1 MRFDKV
7 KYEASYGTA
16 QQLPASEHIEIAFAG
31 RSNVGKSSM
40 LNKILNRKNLAR
52 VSSVPGKTVTVNF
65 FDCDGIK
72 LVDLP
77 GYGYAKVNFNEKKR
91 WADLMEG
98 YFTSDRNIRL
108 VVQLTDMRHPV
119 TKDDLDM
126 MRFMQSAG
134 YDFIVVMTKSDK
146 LNKTERTKRMEDI
159 HTELAEFGDVKIIPF
174 SASNGEGADEIR
186 KAIEAA
192 AEKQK
197 KYSYL
202 PRLHP

>member
-77 GYGYAKVNFNEKKR
+77 GYGYSKVNFNEKKR

-159 HTELAEFGDVKIIPF
+159 HMELAEFGDVKIIPF

-192 AEKQK
+192 AEK
-197 KYSYL
+197 
-202 PRLHP
+202 

>member
-7 KYEASYGTA
+7 KYEASYGTS
-16 QQLPASEHIEIAFAG
+16 QQLPKTDAVEIAFAG

-40 LNKILNRKNLAR
+40 LNKVLNRKNLAR

-65 FDCDGIK
+65 FDCDGVK

-98 YFTSDRNIRL
+98 YFNSGRNIRL

-126 MRFMQSAG
+126 MRFMQAAG
-134 YDFIVVMTKSDK
+134 FNFIVVMTKSDK
-146 LNKTERTKRMEDI
+146 LNKTERTKRLEAI
-159 HTELAEFGDVKIIPF
+159 KEELAEFGDIEAIPF
-174 SASNGEGADEIR
+174 SAQNGEGADKIR
-186 KAIEAA
+186 EAIE
-192 AEKQK
+192 
-197 KYSYL
+197 KYSTVE
-202 PRLHP
+202 

>member
-186 KAIEAA
+186 KAIEAT
-192 AEKQK
+192 AEK
-197 KYSYL
+197 
-202 PRLHP
+202 

>member
-1 MRFDKV
+1 MRFDRV

-16 QQLPASEHIEIAFAG
+16 QQLPKSDSIEIAFAG

-65 FDCDGIK
+65 FDCDGVK

-98 YFTSDRNIRL
+98 YFTSARNIRL

-146 LNKTERTKRMEDI
+146 LNKTERTKRMEAI
-159 HTELAEFGDVKIIPF
+159 RGELAEFGEVEIIPF
-174 SASNGEGADEIR
+174 SASNGEGAEEIR
-186 KAIEAA
+186 KAIEKAS
-192 AEKQK
+192 QG
-197 KYSYL
+197 
-202 PRLHP
+202 

>member
-146 LNKTERTKRMEDI
+146 LNKAERTKRMEDI

-192 AEKQK
+192 AEK
-197 KYSYL
+197 
-202 PRLHP
+202 

>member
-65 FDCDGIK
+65 FDCDGVK

-146 LNKTERTKRMEDI
+146 LNKTERTKRMEAI

-192 AEKQK
+192 AEK
-197 KYSYL
+197 
-202 PRLHP
+202 

>member
-16 QQLPASEHIEIAFAG
+16 QQLPKSDQTEIAFAG

-65 FDCDGIK
+65 FDCDGVK

-98 YFTSDRNIRL
+98 YFTSGRNIRL

-126 MRFMQSAG
+126 MRFMKSAG

-146 LNKTERTKRMEDI
+146 LNKTERANRLEAVKQ
-159 HTELAEFGDVKIIPF
+159 ELAEFDGVQIIPF
-174 SASNGEGADEIR
+174 SASNGEGAEEIR

-192 AEKQK
+192 AE
-197 KYSYL
+197 
-202 PRLHP
+202 

>member
-16 QQLPASEHIEIAFAG
+16 QQLPKSDNTEIAFAG

-65 FDCDGIK
+65 FDCDGVK

-98 YFTSDRNIRL
+98 YFTSGRNIRL

-126 MRFMQSAG
+126 MRFMKSAG
-134 YDFIVVMTKSDK
+134 YNFIVVMTKSDK
-146 LNKTERTKRMEDI
+146 LNKTERANRLEAVKQ
-159 HTELAEFGDVKIIPF
+159 ELAEFDGVQIIPF
-174 SASNGEGADEIR
+174 SASNGEGAEEIR

-192 AEKQK
+192 AE
-197 KYSYL
+197 
-202 PRLHP
+202 

>member
-7 KYEASYGTA
+7 KYEASYGTSA
-16 QQLPASEHIEIAFAG
+16 QLPKSDAVEIAFAG

-40 LNKILNRKNLAR
+40 LNKVLNRKNLAR

-65 FDCDGIK
+65 FDCDGVK

-98 YFTSDRNIRL
+98 YFNSGRNIRL

-126 MRFMQSAG
+126 MRFMQAAG
-134 YDFIVVMTKSDK
+134 FEFIVVMTKSDK
-146 LNKTERTKRMEDI
+146 LNKTERTKRLEAI
-159 HTELAEFGDVKIIPF
+159 KEELAEFGDIEAIPF
-174 SASNGEGADEIR
+174 SAQNGEGADKIR
-186 KAIEAA
+186 EAIE
-192 AEKQK
+192 
-197 KYSYL
+197 KYSK
-202 PRLHP
+202 

>member
-65 FDCDGIK
+65 FNCDGIK

-192 AEKQK
+192 AEK
-197 KYSYL
+197 
-202 PRLHP
+202 